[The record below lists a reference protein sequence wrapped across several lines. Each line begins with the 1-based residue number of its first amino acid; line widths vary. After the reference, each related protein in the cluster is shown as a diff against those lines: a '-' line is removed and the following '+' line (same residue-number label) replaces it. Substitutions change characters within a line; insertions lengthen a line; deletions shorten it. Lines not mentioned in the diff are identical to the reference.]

1 MFLNILNLYF
11 IETFQYALQQ
21 LVRPLVQLHRLK
33 QTVTH
38 RMIGIIVFHGFM
50 LVPIHIGKQMY
61 QLANHFIINKQYWD
75 GIWLYIML
83 PN

>member
-38 RMIGIIVFHGFM
+38 CMIGHVFHGFI
-50 LVPIHIGKQMY
+50 LVPIRIGNQMD
-61 QLANHFIINKQYWD
+61 QLENHSITNKQYMD
-75 GIWLYIML
+75 GF
-83 PN
+83 